1 MKYLEIR
8 TQAEVMIDR
17 LIEASLSVRQF
28 RPSTGIGTNSKTY
41 GSIKTVRETLAMKS
55 VPYRDIYDSLLEKNS
70 YHVMMVD
77 GSLLSFQ
84 YTFSVGGERLE
95 KHRLTYFPSPKLP
108 EYDQLYEE
116 YLCDD
121 IYIDAHD
128 ESLVKFP
135 MRFDYDPMNARGVM
149 HPASHLTL
157 GQYTNCR
164 VPVTMPVTPRKF
176 ILFIVRNFYFT
187 AYKANKNLFDKSAPF
202 VTPVTSITEAEQQV
216 SHFII

>member
-1 MKYLEIR
+1 
-8 TQAEVMIDR
+8 
-17 LIEASLSVRQF
+17 
-28 RPSTGIGTNSKTY
+28 
-41 GSIKTVRETLAMKS
+41 MKS
-55 VPYRDIYDSLLEKNS
+55 VPYRDIYDSLLDKDS

-84 YTFSVGGERLE
+84 YTFSADGEKLE

-108 EYDQLYEE
+108 EYDELYEE
-116 YLCDD
+116 YISDD
-121 IYIDAHD
+121 IYVDAHD

-135 MRFDYDPMNARGVM
+135 IRFDYDPANAKGII
-149 HPASHLTL
+149 HPASHMTL

-176 ILFIVRNFYFT
+176 VLFIVRNFYFT
-187 AYKANKNLFDKSAPF
+187 AYKFNKNLFDKSAPF
-202 VTPVTSITEAEQQV
+202 VTPVTAITAAEREI